1 MNRLTRRGLAAA
13 AILPAAATDR
23 GGPRARQRPE
33 PAFDRIQR
41 TKTLRISALPG
52 EAPYFAKDLASGT
65 WKGACV
71 EMADSI
77 AKVFDAKVEYVEG
90 TYASSVLDLQANK
103 VDLAFA
109 LNPTPQ
115 RALAIG
121 FTHSFITHPFGCI
134 AKAGFT
140 PKTWEELN
148 KPDIRIVCDLGSL
161 HETAARR
168 YCPKAQIT
176 ALKTRDECTL
186 FFQSGRADAFI
197 LAAMLGPG
205 DAGQEPALGSYHLLT
220 GPVVALPSNFGV
232 RREPDTR
239 FIEVLNAW
247 IDFNRGTGQIREY
260 LLDGLALNG
269 VKRDDLPAEPH
280 VLCSRPADWRS
291 AASDVGYQWS
301 FGFLLRYTHLFVVGV
316 EVTLA
321 YTAGT
326 VLLGL
331 VLGLLIGLG
340 RLSRSRLVNVP
351 LIG

>member
-13 AILPAAATDR
+13 ILPAAAMAGEARAQTTGATESAIDR
-23 GGPRARQRPE
+23 V
-33 PAFDRIQR
+33 QR

-65 WKGACV
+65 WKGACI

-77 AKVFDAKVEYVEG
+77 AKVFDAQVAYVEG

-134 AKAGFT
+134 AKPGFAPT
-140 PKTWEELN
+140 TWDDLN
-148 KPDIRIVCDLGSL
+148 KPEVRIICDVGSL
-161 HETAARR
+161 HEVAARR

-197 LAAMLGPG
+197 LAAMLGLSTL
-205 DAGQEPALGSYHLLT
+205 AKNASLGTYRLLE

-269 VKRDDLPAEPH
+269 VKREDLPSN
-280 VLCSRPADWRS
+280 LT
-291 AASDVGYQWS
+291 
-301 FGFLLRYTHLFVVGV
+301 F
-316 EVTLA
+316 
-321 YTAGT
+321 
-326 VLLGL
+326 
-331 VLGLLIGLG
+331 
-340 RLSRSRLVNVP
+340 
-351 LIG
+351 

>member
-13 AILPAAATDR
+13 AALLPAAAMTL
-23 GGPRARQRPE
+23 GAPATARAQGSVE
-33 PAFDRIQR
+33 PAIDRVQR

-65 WKGACV
+65 WKGACI

-77 AKVFDAKVEYVEG
+77 ARVFDAKVEYVEG
-90 TYASSVLDLQANK
+90 TYATSVLDLQANK

-140 PKTWEELN
+140 PTTWDDLN
-148 KPDIRIVCDLGSL
+148 KPEIRIICDVGSL

-197 LAAMLGPG
+197 LAAMLGLSTL
-205 DAGQEPALGSYHLLT
+205 AKNPALGHYALLE

-247 IDFNRGTGQIREY
+247 IDFNRGTGQLREY

-269 VKRDDLPAEPH
+269 VKREDLPPN
-280 VLCSRPADWRS
+280 LT
-291 AASDVGYQWS
+291 
-301 FGFLLRYTHLFVVGV
+301 F
-316 EVTLA
+316 
-321 YTAGT
+321 
-326 VLLGL
+326 
-331 VLGLLIGLG
+331 
-340 RLSRSRLVNVP
+340 
-351 LIG
+351 

>member
-1 MNRLTRRGLAAA
+1 MNRFTRRGLAAA
-13 AILPAAATDR
+13 AAILPVAAMTGEA
-23 GGPRARQRPE
+23 RAQGSVE
-33 PAFDRIQR
+33 PAIDRVQR

-65 WKGACV
+65 WKGACI

-77 AKVFDAKVEYVEG
+77 AAVFDAKVEYVEG
-90 TYASSVLDLQANK
+90 TYGTSVLDLQANK

-140 PKTWEELN
+140 PKTWDDLN
-148 KPDIRIVCDLGSL
+148 KPEIRIICDLGSL

-197 LAAMLGPG
+197 LAAMLGLSTLAKNPS
-205 DAGQEPALGSYHLLT
+205 LGTYELLS

-247 IDFNRGTGQIREY
+247 IDFNRGTGQVREY

-269 VKRDDLPAEPH
+269 VKRDDLPAN
-280 VLCSRPADWRS
+280 LT
-291 AASDVGYQWS
+291 
-301 FGFLLRYTHLFVVGV
+301 F
-316 EVTLA
+316 
-321 YTAGT
+321 
-326 VLLGL
+326 
-331 VLGLLIGLG
+331 
-340 RLSRSRLVNVP
+340 
-351 LIG
+351 

>member
-1 MNRLTRRGLAAA
+1 MNRFTRRGLAAA
-13 AILPAAATDR
+13 AAILPVAAMTGEA
-23 GGPRARQRPE
+23 RAQGSVE
-33 PAFDRIQR
+33 PAIDRVQR

-65 WKGACV
+65 WKGACI

-90 TYASSVLDLQANK
+90 TYGTSVLDLQANK

-134 AKAGFT
+134 AKAGFA
-140 PKTWEELN
+140 PKTWDDLN
-148 KPDIRIVCDLGSL
+148 KPEIRIVCDIGSL
-161 HETAARR
+161 HEAAARR

-197 LAAMLGPG
+197 LAAMLGLSTLAKNPS
-205 DAGQEPALGSYHLLT
+205 LGTYELLS

-247 IDFNRGTGQIREY
+247 IDFNRGTGQVREY

-269 VKRDDLPAEPH
+269 VKREDLPAN
-280 VLCSRPADWRS
+280 LT
-291 AASDVGYQWS
+291 
-301 FGFLLRYTHLFVVGV
+301 F
-316 EVTLA
+316 
-321 YTAGT
+321 
-326 VLLGL
+326 
-331 VLGLLIGLG
+331 
-340 RLSRSRLVNVP
+340 
-351 LIG
+351 